1 VAASVVVD
9 RGAADL
15 VGGVE
20 VAKMEERGRDL
31 QGGEG
36 ELVYLSI
43 PERRR
48 HRRRRG
54 SQGQRRRRLQ
64 GSTNH

>member
-9 RGAADL
+9 RCAADL
-15 VGGVE
+15 DGGVE
-20 VAKMEERGRDL
+20 EAEMEERGRDL

-43 PERRR
+43 PE
-48 HRRRRG
+48 
-54 SQGQRRRRLQ
+54 
-64 GSTNH
+64 

>member
-9 RGAADL
+9 RCAADL
-15 VGGVE
+15 DGGVE
-20 VAKMEERGRDL
+20 AEMEERGRDL

-43 PERRR
+43 PE
-48 HRRRRG
+48 
-54 SQGQRRRRLQ
+54 
-64 GSTNH
+64 